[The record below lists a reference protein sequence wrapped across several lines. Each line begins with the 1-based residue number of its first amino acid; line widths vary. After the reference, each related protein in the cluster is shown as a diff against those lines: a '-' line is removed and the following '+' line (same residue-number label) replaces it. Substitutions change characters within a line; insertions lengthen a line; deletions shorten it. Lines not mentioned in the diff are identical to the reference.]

1 VTTNRQERKV
11 EWPEWVLDYTKS
23 PMHAMT
29 NEASPNLRV
38 RGQGGCGKSPV
49 FKRVGQKAYRRG

>member
-49 FKRVGQKAYRRG
+49 FK